1 MNDMEQNGG
10 IEISLQR
17 LLWAVLEKLWLLVL
31 AAALGVGIAL
41 SVGYCFVTPQ
51 YQSSVVLY
59 VNNAQERNVYAG
71 DLTTSR
77 NLVDSILVIL
87 KTRQTMLDVISYSDA
102 DHSLPELE
110 KMISAT
116 AVNNTEFFR
125 ITVTSPDVYEAETIA
140 NAIGSILPRHISDV
154 LEGTSAK
161 VVDPAVIAAKPSTPN
176 YGQYALL
183 GGVCGLG
190 LALVIL
196 LLSVLFDDT
205 IRSGEELLRVS
216 PVPVLAKVPGEA
228 GWRRLERKLEILLP
242 EPGRIIGILG
252 SAQSLENA
260 LADRGRSVLVLRNG
274 GFGHQD
280 CRGYEDILLELPT
293 VEDALEA
300 SGKADG
306 FLILVRQNHCTVAGL
321 RDMVDQLNFSGE
333 RILGILYEENKR

>member
-1 MNDMEQNGG
+1 MNEEQYAG

-17 LLWAVLEKLWLLVL
+17 LLQAVMRKLWLLML
-31 AAALGVGIAL
+31 SAALGVGAAL
-41 SVGYCFVTPQ
+41 ALGYCFVTPQ

-59 VNNAQERNVYAG
+59 VNNAQEQNVYAG

-161 VVDPAVIAAKPSTPN
+161 VVDPAVIAPKPSTPN

-183 GGVCGLG
+183 GGVGGLG
-190 LALVIL
+190 LALVVL
-196 LLSVLFDDT
+196 LLGVLFDDT
-205 IRSGEELLRVS
+205 IRSEEELWQVS
-216 PVPVLAKVPGEA
+216 SVPVLAKIPGNA
-228 GWRRLERKLEILLP
+228 GWRRLRIKLDILLP
-242 EPGRIIGILG
+242 DRERVIGVLG
-252 SAQSLENA
+252 SGAGLDKAGKKDSW
-260 LADRGRSVLVLRNG
+260 
-274 GFGHQD
+274 
-280 CRGYEDILLELPT
+280 LELPT

-300 SGKADG
+300 AEQVDG
-306 FLILVRQNHCTVAGL
+306 FLIRVRQNRNRAGEL
-321 RDMVDQLNFSGE
+321 RDMVRQLAISDVK
-333 RILGILYEENKR
+333 ILGILYEEGK